1 MVCSGTV
8 VLGSEQH
15 LIDCD
20 RKYDHG
26 CSGGGWLNAIQ
37 YTIKNK
43 GLATEQQ
50 YPYTGKDGH
59 CNKMLARQR
68 YVEGALLR
76 LPQMPLL
83 LVYYIFVVQWST
95 TVL

>member
-1 MVCSGTV
+1 VCVAGTV
-8 VLGSEQH
+8 VLGSEQN

-26 CSGGGWLNAIQ
+26 CAGGGWLNAIQ
-37 YTIKNK
+37 YTIKNR

-59 CNKMLARQR
+59 CKKHLASQR
-68 YVEGALLR
+68 YVR
-76 LPQMPLL
+76 PCC
-83 LVYYIFVVQWST
+83 
-95 TVL
+95 

>member
-1 MVCSGTV
+1 MRCTAGGKRINSKHVRILMCVAGIV

-26 CSGGGWLNAIQ
+26 CAGGGWLNAIQ
-37 YTIKNK
+37 YTIKNR

-59 CNKMLARQR
+59 CKKHLASQR
-68 YVEGALLR
+68 YVW
-76 LPQMPLL
+76 PCC
-83 LVYYIFVVQWST
+83 
-95 TVL
+95 